1 MTQYNNILPYTT
13 KSMCE
18 KYFCD
23 FSSSKFDFNISTFTW
38 DLTVIYLK
46 VILWYI
52 FILIQ
57 QKIERK

>member
-13 KSMCE
+13 KSMC

-38 DLTVIYLK
+38 ALTVIYLK